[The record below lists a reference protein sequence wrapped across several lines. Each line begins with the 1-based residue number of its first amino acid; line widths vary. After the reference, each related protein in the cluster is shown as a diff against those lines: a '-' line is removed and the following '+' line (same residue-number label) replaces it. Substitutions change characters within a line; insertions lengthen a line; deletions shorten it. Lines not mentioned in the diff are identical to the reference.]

1 MRAPAF
7 LVWPTAIC
15 PGLVAAVGVAA
26 LDVVLGAE
34 VGLLPLFAVCPALTA
49 CCAPARKVIICG
61 FVALL
66 LCAAVAVYDDLLFT
80 RRGAVAL
87 ISVAAVTAASAVAAQ
102 ARVRHERRASRH
114 RLISEFV
121 QSVIL
126 APVPQDTA
134 PARVAASYVS
144 ATEDAR
150 IGGDFYE
157 VVPAHGSVR
166 VVIGDVQGKGLSAV
180 RTATVMLS
188 AFRMSAHDAD
198 SLDEVAAEMSGAL
211 GRRGVDEQF
220 VTAVLAE
227 LDPSGRLT
235 LLSFGHPPPLVVR
248 ADGSHGLAHPPSPA
262 LPFGLDWLE
271 CDPPEPSR
279 VELEDGDR
287 VLLYTDGLAEA
298 RDARD
303 AFYPLVQRVALL
315 RGNSLDDSL
324 VRLRADVQLHTDSG
338 VDDDSALLLMEYGA
352 VSE

>member
-1 MRAPAF
+1 MRVPASPS
-7 LVWPTAIC
+7 WPAALC
-15 PGLVAAVGVAA
+15 PGLVFAAGVAVF
-26 LDVVLGAE
+26 DVVLGAD

-49 CCAPARKVIICG
+49 CCSPPRKVVTCG

-66 LCAAVAVYDDLLFT
+66 LCAAVAAYDDLFFT

-87 ISVAAVTAASAVAAQ
+87 ISVALVTGASAVAAQ
-102 ARVRHERRASRH
+102 ARVRHERRATRH
-114 RLISEFV
+114 RMISEFV

-134 PARVAASYVS
+134 PARIAASYLS

-157 VVPAHGSVR
+157 VVPAPGGVR

-188 AFRMSAHDAD
+188 AFRMSAHDSAD
-198 SLDEVAAEMSGAL
+198 LGEVAAKMADAL
-211 GRRGVDEQF
+211 QRRGVDEQF

-227 LDPSGRLT
+227 LAPSGRLT

-248 ADGSHGLAHPPSPA
+248 ADGGHELAQPPSHA
-262 LPFGLDWLE
+262 LPFGLEWLE
-271 CDPPEPSR
+271 AEPPEPSH
-279 VELEDGDR
+279 VELADGDR

-298 RDARD
+298 RNAED
-303 AFYPLVQRVALL
+303 AFYPLVRRVRLL
-315 RGNSLDDSL
+315 RGESLDDCL
-324 VRLRADVQLHTDSG
+324 VHVRSDVHAHTESG
-338 VDDDSALLLMEYGA
+338 VDDDSALLLMEFRAAG
-352 VSE
+352 